1 MPTISIALPVYNAGR
16 QLRPAVQS
24 VINQS
29 FTDWELLLFDDK
41 VTDGCFDT
49 ISDLVCDPRIR
60 LVRDGA
66 NMGLARR
73 LNQAIDMATGEFFA
87 RMDHDDISHPLR
99 LERQLAFLREHPDVD
114 LLATGCVTIDAENH
128 LLGHLPLVET
138 HEQLCRRPWL
148 GFYLPHPTWMARTDW
163 FRNNKYSPSAPYFCE
178 DQELLLR
185 SYVANRYHVLPE
197 FLLAYRVRTNP
208 PLLKTLKTRRVLA
221 GLQAHHF
228 VSRDNWTFAGLS
240 LGSAAARMASDCM
253 KSLQSAVFPMRS
265 RNGTSLD
272 HKTVEDWEGV
282 IAKIIAS
289 SDRGEYANP
298 EK

>member
-41 VTDGCFDT
+41 VTDGCFET
-49 ISDLVCDPRIR
+49 IADLLQDPRIR

-66 NMGLARR
+66 NLGLARR
-73 LNQAIDMATGEFFA
+73 LNQAIDMATGEYLA
-87 RMDHDDISHPLR
+87 RMDHDDICHPLR
-99 LERQLAFLREHPDVD
+99 LERQLAFLRGHPDVD
-114 LLATGCVTIDAENH
+114 LLATGCVTIDAENQ
-128 LLGHLPLVET
+128 LLGHLPVVET

-148 GFYLPHPTWMARTDW
+148 GFYLPHPTWMARADW
-163 FRNNKYSPSAPYFCE
+163 FRNNKYSSSAPYFCE

-197 FLLAYRVRTNP
+197 FLLAYRVRINP

-221 GLQAHHF
+221 GLQARHF
-228 VSRDNWTFAGLS
+228 GARDNWIFAGLS
-240 LGSAAARMASDCM
+240 LASAAARMASDCARSL
-253 KSLQSAVFPMRS
+253 KSAISPVRS
-265 RNGTSLD
+265 QPETSLD
-272 HKTVEDWEGV
+272 HKTADDWREV
-282 IAKIIAS
+282 IAATMAS
-289 SDRGEYANP
+289 SERG
-298 EK
+298 